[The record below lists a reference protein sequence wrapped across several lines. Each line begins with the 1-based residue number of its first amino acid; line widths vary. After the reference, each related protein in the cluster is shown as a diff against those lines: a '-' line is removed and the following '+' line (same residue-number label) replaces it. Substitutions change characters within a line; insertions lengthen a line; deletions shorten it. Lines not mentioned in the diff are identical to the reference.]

1 MDEIILEYYDSLNY
15 YGYTKKEA
23 NNLLKMIYK
32 KYGNLTENEIK
43 EVLYNAMNSCLE
55 EKELTIEERLI
66 HIDGLWYT
74 SKKYA
79 KYRYLIK
86 NYLVDDLVKIMINA
100 FEKEQGDFLT
110 EKEKE
115 IMKLGIITNCINI
128 NEIEEKIKK
137 KRL

>member
-1 MDEIILEYYDSLNY
+1 MDETILEYYDSLNY

-23 NNLLKMIYK
+23 NILLKMIYK

-43 EVLYNAMNSCLE
+43 EVLYNAMTSCRE
-55 EKELTIEERLI
+55 EKELTLEERLI
-66 HIDGLWYT
+66 HIDGLWYA
-74 SKKYA
+74 SRKYA
-79 KYRYLIK
+79 KYRSLIK
-86 NYLVDDLVKIMINA
+86 NFPVDDLVKVMINA

-115 IMKLGIITNCINI
+115 MMTLGIITNCLNI